1 MCIVYIYVVYIH
13 ICLCIL
19 YIRYMC
25 VYISIHIYIKKYVCY
40 CFFSTPVRRITTT
53 ELSLLDERGEKK
65 IKLKELKIA
74 RQNGKSFQKTT
85 QV

>member
-1 MCIVYIYVVYIH
+1 MSVYLIYKIYVCVYKYTYIY
-13 ICLCIL
+13 
-19 YIRYMC
+19 
-25 VYISIHIYIKKYVCY
+25 KKYVCY